1 MGLNGEDLTN
11 SVRKAFSSIP
21 AEARKAGS
29 EASGVISK
37 EMQDVERAMD
47 GVRRAAL
54 ELGSAEA
61 ELVRIEKQAKAEYR
75 SGQITL
81 EAMKQT
87 IALAKVEVRSF
98 REEERLKNA
107 ELSRSQKAVASLRQ
121 ENQAFAASND
131 NAAASAGAQRAGM
144 QQLGFQMQDFAV
156 QVAGGTSATRAF
168 AQQMPQA
175 IGAVQVMTGGVGR
188 LGSFLAGP
196 WGIAM
201 GVASAALIPLIGN
214 LFETEDAAD
223 AAGDANETLA
233 EKLDMSRHS
242 FDEVVEATREYNRE
256 QERAKATTLE
266 LAQAAV
272 IEANKNYE
280 NAKSLRVLLAARLEA
295 AQANSQ
301 QFTRESGPG
310 SAGAAA
316 GAAVRTSIYEGQI
329 AANEAA
335 IRDLD
340 KARVEAVGDL
350 AQLQADIA
358 TDPILS
364 ITERFKVLR
373 REAKA
378 SIGDVDALT
387 DRLAEL
393 NRQEEA
399 AQKAAQDSGSRSGG
413 SRRTGRSGQTEAQRE
428 AERAA
433 REALRERERAADAA
447 ARAEERFA
455 ESVARSLDDQEA
467 AARVEQIRLEQGEA
481 AAAAEEARLSFIRQ
495 NPEAVA
501 ATVEQLA
508 NMLGIE
514 GAITAEKRA
523 QLQLLIDQADAAEKG
538 QSDAARKRVEDQQAR
553 ERNEREKKRIADM
566 VEEERRQ
573 RDDMFRDL
581 SALYEDMFSGRSEN
595 IVRNFKRMFLGAIS
609 EIAAQYTLALIS
621 GQSAGGL
628 GDVAGAA
635 FGKSPLFGILGG
647 AASTSFGIAANDN
660 GANYGFAGVDFG
672 GTPGINP
679 NAPAGNY
686 GFEGVSLP
694 GGKTSIL
701 DSPGFALAASS
712 LFSIAGGTN
721 SQYGQIGSMAGSLGG
736 QELGKGLAALGKF
749 GGPLGAIGG
758 AILGGIFGDLIGGIA
773 NPNRTARA
781 LVTGPGSV
789 DIAGKDSKNYGA
801 ASGLGGS
808 LLDGLQ
814 QIADALDADIG
825 SFFTSIGVR
834 GGDYRVNTSDSSLKI
849 KNGAVNFGSD
859 QEAAI
864 RFAIADALADGAIK
878 GISDA
883 SQRILKE
890 GSGNLEEAIE
900 KAVLIES
907 IPKLLRERLDP
918 LGAALDAI
926 DEKFRKVADALR
938 EGGASAEQIAQAR
951 ELWKLERE
959 DTISQI
965 GDASESLKTFLNS
978 LNAGSNSPLS
988 LRQQR
993 IEAEAQLQPYI
1004 QQIRDAEAAQAEL
1017 DRLRASG
1024 ASAGDISAAEEAA
1037 RLAAGKID
1045 QQGFQSASQL
1055 LLGLARQTDA
1065 SSGGFFA
1072 EFDRIRQ
1079 LTGSAIGLIDSA
1091 VQQPGEGTD
1100 PFSELTAQNTGTM
1113 AEQLAE
1119 TNSKLDA
1126 LIQLTGQNLGY
1137 SGSAWFNDN
1146 RAYAA

>member
-1 MGLNGEDLTN
+1 MADDVT
-11 SVRKAFSSIP
+11 VRLRLRAEEFS
-21 AEARKAGS
+21 AEARKAFAGLPD
-29 EASGVISK
+29 EAGKAGAQAGEQLARGFARAEPVIESYA
-37 EMQDVERAMD
+37 RAQAQAKRVTD
-47 GVRRAAL
+47 ESRAAVKAGTITQEQHNATLL
-54 ELGSAEA
+54 ETRTALIP
-61 ELVRIEKQAKAEYR
+61 LKAEYAAVTR
-75 SGQITL
+75 EL
-81 EAMKQT
+81 NKEAKA
-87 IALAKVEVRSF
+87 ALASSAANDD
-98 REEERLKNA
+98 L
-107 ELSRSQKAVASLRQ
+107 AV
-121 ENQAFAASND
+121 
-131 NAAASAGAQRAGM
+131 SAGAHRAGM
-144 QQLGFQMQDFAV
+144 QQLGFQFQDFAV
-156 QVAGGTSATRAF
+156 QVAGGTDATRAF

-196 WGIAM
+196 WGIAL

-214 LFETEDAAD
+214 LFESEEAAN
-223 AAGDANETLA
+223 ASGDASETLA

-242 FDEVVEATREYNRE
+242 FDEVIEASREYSRE
-256 QERAKATTLE
+256 QERARETTL
-266 LAQAAV
+266 AMAKAAV
-272 IEANKNYE
+272 EA
-280 NAKSLRVLLAARLEA
+280 AKANVQEALTIRQKLQANLEA
-295 AQANSQ
+295 AQANARE
-301 QFTRESGPG
+301 FTRESGPG
-310 SAGAAA
+310 AAGAAA
-316 GAAVRTSIYEGQI
+316 GAAVRSGIYTSQL
-329 AANEAA
+329 AANKADIEALKATA
-335 IRDLD
+335 IN
-340 KARVEAVGDL
+340 AVNEV
-350 AQLQADIA
+350 AQIQSRIA
-358 TDPILS
+358 TDPSFRIEQDF
-364 ITERFKVLR
+364 IEKRAAAAR
-373 REAKA
+373 RYK
-378 SIGDVDALT
+378 GDLEGLT
-387 DRLAEL
+387 AAYVEL
-393 NRQEEA
+393 NKQEEA
-399 AQKAAQDSGSRSGG
+399 AKKAADQEDRTSRPGR
-413 SRRTGRSGQTEAQRE
+413 SRRTGKSEEQRE
-428 AERAA
+428 AEREA
-433 REALRERERAADAA
+433 REALRARERAAEAA

-455 ESVARSLDDQEA
+455 DSVARSLDDQEA

-481 AAAAEEARLSFIRQ
+481 AAAAEEARLAFIRQ

-501 ATVEQLA
+501 ATVQQLA

-514 GAITAEKRA
+514 GEITAEKRA
-523 QLQLLIDQADAAEKG
+523 QLQLLIDQADAAAQG
-538 QSDAARKRVEDQQAR
+538 QSNAARKRVEDQQAR
-553 ERNEREKKRIADM
+553 ERTEREKKRIADLI
-566 VEEERRQ
+566 EDERRQ
-573 RDDMFRDL
+573 REDALRDM
-581 SALYEDMFSGRSEN
+581 AGLYEDLFTGNTGN
-595 IVRNFKRMFLGAIS
+595 IVSNFKRMFLGAIS
-609 EIAAQYTLALIS
+609 EIAAQYTLALLS
-621 GQSAGGL
+621 GQSAGDL
-628 GDVAGAA
+628 GGIAGAA
-635 FGKSPLFGILGG
+635 FGKSPLFSILGG
-647 AASTSFGIAANDN
+647 GASTGYGIAANDN
-660 GANYGFAGVDFG
+660 PVSYGFPGVDFS
-672 GTPGINP
+672 GTPGIMP
-679 NAPAGNY
+679 GDQPTGY
-686 GFEGVSLP
+686 GYPGVDLP

-721 SQYGQIGSMAGSLGG
+721 SQIGQIGSMAGSIGG
-736 QELGKGLAALGKF
+736 QALGSSLAALGAF
-749 GGPLGAIGG
+749 GGPLGAVGG
-758 AILGGIFGDLIGGIA
+758 AILGGVFGDLIGGLM

-781 LVTGPGSV
+781 LVTGPGSIDV
-789 DIAGKDSKNYGA
+789 AGKDKGNYGA

-814 QIADALDADIG
+814 QIADALGAELG
-825 SFFTSIGVR
+825 NFYTTIGVR
-834 GGDYRVNTSDSSLKI
+834 GGDFRVNTDGTSLKK
-849 KNGAVNFGSD
+849 KNGAIDFDGD
-859 QEAAI
+859 QEAAL
-864 RFAIADALADGAIK
+864 RFAIADALADGVLK

-993 IEAEAQLQPYI
+993 AEAEAQLRPYI
-1004 QQIRDAEAAQAEL
+1004 DQIRDAEAAQAEL
-1017 DRLRASG
+1017 DRLKASG
-1024 ASAGDISAAEEAA
+1024 ASASDISAAEEAA

-1065 SSGGFFA
+1065 SGGGFFA

-1091 VQQPGEGTD
+1091 VKQPGEGKD

-1126 LIQLTGQNLGY
+1126 LIQLTGQGRGY
-1137 SGSAWFNDN
+1137 AGSDWFWDP
-1146 RAYAA
+1146 RQYQAA